1 MATATTLTAF
11 LNADTTKFDKGMKRA
26 GKSMKSF
33 GKAVKLGTA
42 AAGVAV
48 AGVGVALGALAK
60 RQAGVIDE
68 TAKLS
73 NALGVNIREFQAL
86 ALAGSE
92 AGITQ
97 DQLGNMI
104 TKSQRSIVEASRG
117 LETYARSFKTLGLD
131 VNELMSMRP
140 DQQFDAIAVALSEIE
155 SPTLRT
161 ATALEI
167 FGRSGRQVINML
179 DGYVENVQAAR
190 EFNDKWGIS
199 LSRIDASKVEEA
211 NDTFARVGQAV
222 AGLGN
227 QIAVYLAPLVT
238 HVSNLF
244 LEGGFDA
251 ETFGN
256 AIKSAMSVA
265 GKAIDIV
272 RMAVL
277 GLKALMT
284 EFSLAVD
291 LAILDASTSLFKFG
305 EIVAR
310 VPGFKEM
317 GDSLKE
323 GMLTLNEAAQMSAS
337 SNIQKLKDLNAE
349 ASKFETMAK
358 KIEKIQAEAN
368 ARAEARGAGD
378 ENRDALDLNDIL
390 DDKAEKTKKV
400 TKETEKMTDAQKEA
414 VDNAKELG
422 RTFTSAFEDAVI
434 EGKKFSDVLQSLAD
448 DIQRILLRRVVT
460 EPLDDFLT
468 GAIGSL
474 GGGGGGGSNIVAGE
488 WDGLFGGIGDA
499 IGGLFGGI
507 TPFAR
512 GTNEVPKDMI
522 AQIHRGEMIVPA
534 YDAAKMRNGGMGGNV
549 NVIINNN
556 AGANVEA
563 TARDN
568 GNGTELNILIDE
580 AVAGNIAKKG
590 SRTNAALSSFQN
602 QSRIRR

>member
-42 AAGVAV
+42 ASAAAVGV
-48 AGVGVALGALAK
+48 VGVALGALAK

-117 LETYARSFKTLGLD
+117 LETYARSFVTLGLNVD
-131 VNELMSMRP
+131 ELMTMRP

-305 EIVAR
+305 ELIAR

-317 GDSLKE
+317 GDSLKD

-358 KIEKIQAEAN
+358 KIEKIQSEAN
-368 ARAEARGAGD
+368 ARAEARGAGN
-378 ENRDALDLNDIL
+378 ENKDALDLNDIL
-390 DDKAEKTKKV
+390 DDKADKTDKV
-400 TKETEKMTDAQKEA
+400 TKATEKMTDAEKEA
-414 VDNAKELG
+414 IDNAKELG

-468 GAIGSL
+468 GAIGSI
-474 GGGGGGGSNIVAGE
+474 GGGGSNIVAGE

-534 YDAAKMRNGGMGGNV
+534 YDAAKMRNGGGGGGNV

-556 AGANVEA
+556 AGADV
-563 TARDN
+563 TQSSRDN
-568 GNGTELNILIDE
+568 GNGTDLNIMIDE
-580 AVAGNIAKKG
+580 AVAGNITKKG
-590 SRTNAALSSFQN
+590 SRTNAALTSFQS